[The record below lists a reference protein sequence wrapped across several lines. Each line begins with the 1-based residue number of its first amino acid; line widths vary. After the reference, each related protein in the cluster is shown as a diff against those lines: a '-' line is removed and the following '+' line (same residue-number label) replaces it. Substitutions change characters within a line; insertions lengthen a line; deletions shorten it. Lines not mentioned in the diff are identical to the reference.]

1 MPIVYANLEKFLSC
15 TVSSS
20 RMWGNE
26 EPEKSSTIRYTE
38 FEKRII
44 RRSSNLYKG
53 YWFPYGGYM
62 LSSCYVGVS
71 IVFPLVSL
79 GLCLGRPTL
88 SSILLLSSL
97 LLTSIHY
104 FLGVLIVQF
113 RVRRRIM
120 LFSALLTLLLSWGL
134 FFSFVFLSA
143 GPPPDI
149 VTQAILIALFMAWP
163 IPWIALSTY
172 FLVQA
177 YRGKY
182 DEALSRITRQ
192 QQAWKSLSS

>member
-88 SSILLLSSL
+88 SSILLLSARA
-97 LLTSIHY
+97 I
-104 FLGVLIVQF
+104 FLI
-113 RVRRRIM
+113 RVFKRWASSGHCYPSDSHSAFHGLANTLDSAID
-120 LFSALLTLLLSWGL
+120 LFSRS
-134 FFSFVFLSA
+134 S
-143 GPPPDI
+143 I
-149 VTQAILIALFMAWP
+149 Q
-163 IPWIALSTY
+163 
-172 FLVQA
+172 
-177 YRGKY
+177 GKV
-182 DEALSRITRQ
+182 
-192 QQAWKSLSS
+192 